1 MNKQKNLFK
10 KKFSQCNS
18 KDDLPS
24 LIHDFEVFFI
34 MNKKP
39 KSISRNL
46 AEYASFLEYKDLSP
60 EVIHEIKRRLI
71 DSFGCALGAFESD
84 PAKVARGIGQKAKT
98 SQGATL
104 LGTSFKTTFDL
115 ATFANGTL
123 VRYLDFN
130 DTYLSKEPAHPSDNI
145 SAALAV
151 AEAEK
156 ANGKALI
163 TSIAL
168 AYEIQCRLCDAAS
181 LRARGWDHVSYV
193 SIASALL
200 ASKLMNLD
208 QDRIENAL
216 ALSITPN
223 TTLRQTRVGELSMWK
238 GCAAANAARN
248 GVFAAYLAKEG
259 MTGPSEIFEG
269 EKGFFNQV
277 TGPFDLEVEAFGKS
291 GKNFKILDTYIKYY
305 PSEYHSQAGVEA
317 ALKLRDRIKV
327 DDADKI
333 NIETYDAC
341 VDIIAGEKEKWC
353 PQTRETAD
361 HSLPYC
367 VAVALFDGKV
377 GLEQFSEQRIQD
389 TELQKFLS
397 KIKVKR
403 NEEHNKQYP
412 ESFPCFIEIKSKAG
426 EFFSETVD
434 YPKGHPK
441 NPLSDREVEEKFIY
455 LNDGRI
461 KSVKVKDIMNRI
473 WDLENLKDLSNFI
486 SLLKI

>member
-1 MNKQKNLFK
+1 
-10 KKFSQCNS
+10 
-18 KDDLPS
+18 
-24 LIHDFEVFFI
+24 

-39 KSISRNL
+39 KNLSRNL

-60 EVIHEIKRRLI
+60 EVIHEVKRRLI
-71 DSFGCALGAFESD
+71 DSFGCALGAFESE
-84 PAKVARGIGQKAKT
+84 PAKVARGIGQKAQIF
-98 SQGATL
+98 QGATL
-104 LGTSFKTTFDL
+104 FGTSVKTTPDL
-115 ATFANGTL
+115 AAFANGIL
-123 VRYLDFN
+123 VRYLDYN

-156 ANGKALI
+156 ADGKVLI

-181 LRARGWDHVSYV
+181 LRARGWDHVGYV
-193 SIASALL
+193 SIASTLL
-200 ASKLMNLD
+200 ASKLMNSG
-208 QDRIENAL
+208 QDKIEHAI

-277 TGPFDLEVEAFGKS
+277 SGPFDLNVDNFGKK
-291 GKNFKILDTYIKYY
+291 GKKFKILDTYIKYY

-317 ALKLRDRIKV
+317 ALKLRDRVKIE
-327 DDADKI
+327 DIEEI

-341 VDIIAGEKEKWC
+341 VDIIAGEKEKWR

-377 GLEQFSEQRIQD
+377 GLEQFTEQRIQD
-389 TELQKFLS
+389 TELRNFLN

-412 ESFPCFIEIKSKAG
+412 KAFPCLIAIKSKSG
-426 EFFSETVD
+426 KIISETVN

-441 NPLSDREVEEKFIY
+441 NPLSDKEVKEKFEA
-455 LNDGRI
+455 LNQGRI
-461 KSVKVKDIMNRI
+461 KNDKVRELFDKVWN
-473 WDLENLKDLSNFI
+473 LENLKDVRDLISMLSFE
-486 SLLKI
+486 